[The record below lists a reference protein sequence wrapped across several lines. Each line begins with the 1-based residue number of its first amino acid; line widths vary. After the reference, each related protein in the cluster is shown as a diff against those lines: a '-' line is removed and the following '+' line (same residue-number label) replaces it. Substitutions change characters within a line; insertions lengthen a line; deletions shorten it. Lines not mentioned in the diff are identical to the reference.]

1 MANQAD
7 LMMALRS
14 LYSRGLR
21 RVRGGIVAEVLW
33 PGQRT
38 HNANGQVFPL
48 GAGVAGR
55 MLKACKAVRELTP
68 GEYEILGHR
77 LGN

>member
-1 MANQAD
+1 MANQED
-7 LMMALRS
+7 LISALRS
-14 LYSRGLR
+14 LYDSGQR
-21 RVRGGIVAEVLW
+21 RVRGGAVAELLW
-33 PGQRT
+33 PNQRT

-55 MLKACKAVRELTP
+55 MLRACKAVREVTP
-68 GEYEILGHR
+68 GEYEILSHR

>member
-1 MANQAD
+1 MATQAD
-7 LMMALRS
+7 LLNVLRS
-14 LYSRGLR
+14 LYGRGRR
-21 RVRGGIVAEVLW
+21 RVRGGAVAELLW
-33 PGQRT
+33 PGQCA
-38 HNANGQVFPL
+38 HNAKGQVLPL

-55 MLKACKAVRELTP
+55 MLKACKAVREVEP